1 MKGIYLKTY
10 KINYKNNLFQV
21 LVRTDKSVGFL
32 KISYD
37 EAGNEKYSLPSA
49 MEFLH
54 LSSVI
59 NTNNKIKF

>member
-37 EAGNEKYSLPSA
+37 ESGNEKYELPSA

-54 LSSVI
+54 LSSVV